1 MQNIDV
7 RDLVNYVPQTDDRPI
22 YVAVT
27 EIENA
32 MENVR
37 QVRVLAGAD

>member
-1 MQNIDV
+1 MQGIDV

-27 EIENA
+27 DIMNA
-32 MENVR
+32 AENVQR
-37 QVRVLAGAD
+37 VQVLAGVK